1 MGRIMA
7 NITTDV
13 ALELVVEY
21 DLDLN
26 NADSK
31 YADQF
36 GEYDSW
42 DFGNGKT
49 LNRYTPN
56 DRSRTYGDVTTFTV
70 EG

>member
-1 MGRIMA
+1 MA
-7 NITTDV
+7 TITTET

-26 NADSK
+26 AADGK
-31 YADQF
+31 FADQF

-42 DFGNGKT
+42 NFGDGKT

-56 DRSRTYGDVTTFTV
+56 DRSRTYGDVTTFSV